1 MAPTE
6 EPLVAP
12 LSTEKCFF
20 FFFPSEIS
28 FVVIQSS
35 VSKKQQLLVEHWRTK
50 LRFYWGLK
58 YGWVLCTDQLSYPWF
73 VHVSGDLSGRAPN
86 AELMLSGKALS
97 GWLELLEGGLCSRA
111 PRACTPSVWQV
122 VCRAKGSALI
132 CRGGRSKLFLLCLQ
146 HAKEQ
151 PLLRLSEMPPQSH
164 CKAEL
169 CPGQT
174 ALEIPVSFTSI
185 LNSYPVACCNCTLCL
200 QAQTYWLS
208 LASITYG

>member
-20 FFFPSEIS
+20 FFFSIWDL
-28 FVVIQSS
+28 ICGHS
-35 VSKKQQLLVEHWRTK
+35 VFCIKKTAVAGWTLKDKVEV
-50 LRFYWGLK
+50 YWGLK

-97 GWLELLEGGLCSRA
+97 GWLELLEGGLCSCA

-208 LASITYG
+208 LASLTYG